1 MNALW
6 YHMRSIDV
14 THYANKIVYR
24 VPILQEHVTRPL
36 WKKPRILFDTNAFFV
51 IFEKKDIE

>member
-1 MNALW
+1 
-6 YHMRSIDV
+6 MRSIDV